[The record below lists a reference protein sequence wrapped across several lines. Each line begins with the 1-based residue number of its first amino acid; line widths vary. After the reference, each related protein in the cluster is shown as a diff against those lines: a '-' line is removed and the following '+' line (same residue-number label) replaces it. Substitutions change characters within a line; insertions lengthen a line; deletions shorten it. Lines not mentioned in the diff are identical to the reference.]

1 MSTPVT
7 TYVVSFTDY
16 QPVPRFDDM
25 PWSTVMIEESDSETG
40 DYVLID
46 TQALSPLDADPSNPM
61 ARSFTT
67 DKATLE
73 HGWYRVLFG
82 DANNNIVETTPTFN
96 GEPIEWTPTLQD
108 VGHIVLIRTNDNNGN
123 TLGTFTDQTRP
134 TDEQC
139 RVLIQKAVDDCLPLI
154 GSDIPE
160 ELISEAQNV
169 ASIRTAMYIELTY
182 YGNEVAMNRSVY
194 PELKALFDEK
204 VATLAKA
211 IASVEA
217 GGDMA
222 DALAGAGGDP
232 YYSFPPDDN
241 MYWRPF

>member
-1 MSTPVT
+1 MSTVQT
-7 TYVVSFTDY
+7 FVVSFTDY
-16 QPVPRFDDM
+16 QPVPRFDDIA
-25 PWSTVMIEESDSETG
+25 WSTVMIEEGPTEGGPWT
-40 DYVLID
+40 LID
-46 TQALSPLDADPSNPM
+46 TQPLSPMDIDPANPM

-67 DKATLE
+67 DNATME
-73 HGWYRVLFG
+73 HGWYRILFG
-82 DANNNIVETTPTFN
+82 DVNNNIVETAPTFN

-108 VGHIVLIRTNDNNGN
+108 VGHVVLVRTVDSNGN
-123 TLGTFTDQTRP
+123 TLGTFTDDTKP
-134 TDEQC
+134 TDDQC
-139 RVLIQKAVDDCLPLI
+139 RVLIQKAVDDVLPLI

-194 PELKALFDEK
+194 PELKTLFDEK

-211 IASVEA
+211 VASIEA
-217 GGDMA
+217 GGDIS

-232 YYSFPPDDN
+232 AYAYPPDDN
-241 MYWRPF
+241 LYWRPF